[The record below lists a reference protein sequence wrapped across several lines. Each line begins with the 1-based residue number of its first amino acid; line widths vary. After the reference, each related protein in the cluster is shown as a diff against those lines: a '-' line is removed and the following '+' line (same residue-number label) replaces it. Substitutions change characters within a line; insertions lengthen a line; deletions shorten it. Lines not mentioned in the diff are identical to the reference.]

1 MKPDQ
6 AAQDGLQEHP
16 TTVLEHDANRD
27 AATKPTFAEPEER
40 ENRSVVAAVSEMP
53 PEPSNTLAT
62 SPRKIEAN
70 RRNALRSTGPRTP
83 SGKSRVSQNARKHGI
98 FSQHLLTNDVDGA
111 EQPRE
116 FWRLHAAITQH
127 YAPQGP
133 LEELLVD
140 KIVTWSWRLA
150 RVVRCERGQIDRALA
165 AHRFQAEH
173 GRVNYSDSPEMTTLH
188 NAEEDQIV
196 DDLFVPS
203 NGELDKL
210 LRYEDM
216 ISKQLDRTIAELE
229 RLQTRRQRGAQVSD
243 DSAKQS
249 Q

>member
-1 MKPDQ
+1 
-6 AAQDGLQEHP
+6 
-16 TTVLEHDANRD
+16 
-27 AATKPTFAEPEER
+27 
-40 ENRSVVAAVSEMP
+40 
-53 PEPSNTLAT
+53 
-62 SPRKIEAN
+62 
-70 RRNALRSTGPRTP
+70 
-83 SGKSRVSQNARKHGI
+83 
-98 FSQHLLTNDVDGA
+98 
-111 EQPRE
+111 
-116 FWRLHAAITQH
+116 
-127 YAPQGP
+127 
-133 LEELLVD
+133 
-140 KIVTWSWRLA
+140 
-150 RVVRCERGQIDRALA
+150 
-165 AHRFQAEH
+165 
-173 GRVNYSDSPEMTTLH
+173 MTTLH